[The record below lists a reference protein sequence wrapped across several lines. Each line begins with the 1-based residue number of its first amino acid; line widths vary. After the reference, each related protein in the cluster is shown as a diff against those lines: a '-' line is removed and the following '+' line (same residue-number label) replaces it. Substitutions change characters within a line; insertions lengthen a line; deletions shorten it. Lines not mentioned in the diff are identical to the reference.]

1 MPSTIKIKRSS
12 VAGTTPAALAHGELA
27 INTADRKLYASTEA
41 GEIFSFNA
49 SRDPSLYLFAHATDG
64 DDLYIGRLAW
74 DDYPAEGDADDVADW
89 TIYKISTDSAGEV
102 TGEQSATGA
111 WSNRLSLF

>member
-1 MPSTIKIKRSS
+1 MSLFFKRSS
-12 VAGTTPAALAHGELA
+12 AAPRTILNNPPSA
-27 INTADRKLYASTEA
+27 EA
-41 GEIFSFNA
+41 TRISSVSFTVEALGIGSQPKVEN
-49 SRDPSLYLFAHATDG
+49 
-64 DDLYIGRLAW
+64 IGRLAW

-89 TIYKISTDSAGEV
+89 TIYKISTDSAGDV